1 MSENITDEN
10 QILTEA
16 TTNADIG
23 TADFNFNQLLTT
35 FEELPTAS
43 LIRSIAAVV
52 PMKYSTGKVINVRRQ
67 ALNNSFET
75 VSANLTVNTGA
86 GNPVQSGISIEAA
99 QDLQAQY
106 GLDGYKLV
114 ANMLRGIIDEEEN
127 NAFIT
132 WLDTNSTAGAALTLS
147 APTGAEQNLFEI
159 TQRVQELVITM
170 NSGQFRTYDAFCVL
184 PYKSAAAISALS
196 RYVNENQDIRD
207 RLWINKIGHT
217 TYFVNPQVAHTNAY
231 VGLMGKGTDIGA
243 SSVIMGTYQEEIL
256 HSKYVESFQPNIG
269 ILNRYATALNPLST
283 AGNEMLHKFA
293 IS

>member
-67 ALNNSFET
+67 SGNNSLET
-75 VSANLTVNTGA
+75 VSADLTVNTGA
-86 GNPVQSGISIEAA
+86 GNPVQSGISIEVA

-132 WLDTNSTAGAALTLS
+132 WLDANSTAGAALTLS

-159 TQRVQELVITM
+159 TQRVQELVISM
-170 NSGQFRTYDAFCVL
+170 NSNHFRTYDAFCVL

-231 VGLMGKGTDIGA
+231 VGLMGKGTDTGA